1 MQITVITPE
10 NDLRKEVDIINDMFK
25 NGLERLHLRKL
36 GDSTDDVRKYI
47 KAISPEYHNRIIIT
61 HSYELMDEFELGGIH
76 LNGSSRRD
84 EDLRKR
90 IDHIPSEMISTSYH
104 TWQKIVENDFP
115 FGYVLISPVFD
126 SISKKEYKASIDPN
140 GAMKTK
146 QKLASQGKYC
156 PQIIGLGGV
165 GINEIRPLHDYGFDG
180 AALLGTLWMS
190 GNAVATFTKALSVAR
205 SLEEQ
210 GA

>member
-10 NDLRKEVDIINDMFK
+10 NDLRKEIDIINEMLK
-25 NGLERLHLRKL
+25 NGLERLHLRKPEYSSEEL
-36 GDSTDDVRKYI
+36 RKYI
-47 KAISPEYHNRIIIT
+47 KAIPHEYHNKIIIT
-61 HSYELMDEFELGGIH
+61 HSYELFDEFDLGGIH

-90 IDHIPSEMISTSYH
+90 IDHVPSEKISTSYH
-104 TWQKIVENDFP
+104 NWQKIVENDFP
-115 FGYVLISPVFD
+115 FGYVFISPVFD
-126 SISKKEYKASIDPN
+126 SISKKEYKANIDPD

-146 QKLASQGKYC
+146 QKRASQGKYC

>member
-10 NDLRKEVDIINDMFK
+10 NNIRKEDEYINGMFR
-25 NGLERLHLRKL
+25 NGLQRLHLRKP
-36 GDSTDDVRKYI
+36 DNSIRDNRKYI
-47 KAISPEYHNRIIIT
+47 QAIDAKYHSRIILSGSFDLFT
-61 HSYELMDEFELGGIH
+61 EFDLGGIH

-90 IDHIPSEMISTSYH
+90 IDHVPSEKISTSYH
-104 TWQKIVENDFP
+104 NWQKIVENDFP
-115 FGYVLISPVFD
+115 FGYVFISPVFD
-126 SISKKEYKASIDPN
+126 SISKKEYKANIDPD

-146 QKLASQGKYC
+146 QKRASQGKYC

>member
-1 MQITVITPE
+1 MHITVITPE
-10 NDLRKEVDIINDMFK
+10 NDIRKELELINEMFK
-25 NGLERLHLRKL
+25 NGLQRLHLRKPEN
-36 GDSTDDVRKYI
+36 STEENRKYI
-47 KAISPEYHNRIIIT
+47 KAIAPEYHNRIIIT
-61 HSYELMDEFELGGIH
+61 NSYELFNEFELGGIH
-76 LNGSSRRD
+76 LNGSARRN
-84 EDLRKR
+84 EELRKK
-90 IDHIPSEMISTSYH
+90 IDYIPPGLISTSYH

-115 FGYVLISPVFD
+115 FGYVFISPVFD
-126 SISKKEYKASIDPN
+126 SISKKEYKANIDPL

-146 QKLASQGKYC
+146 QKLLNQNKHC

-190 GNAVATFTKALSVAR
+190 GNPVATFTKALSVAH